1 MNTDKTSLEN
11 ETTPSCLGAVMC
23 SSCSS
28 IIKPEDK
35 KHCFWDEDIEQ
46 GTPLLCFD
54 CYMENETIIRDFG
67 F

>member
-1 MNTDKTSLEN
+1 MNTDKTSIEN
-11 ETTPSCLGAVMC
+11 KNKPSCLGAVMC

-35 KHCFWDEDIEQ
+35 KQTFWDEDLEN
-46 GTPLLCFD
+46 GTPLLCFE
-54 CYMENETIIRDFG
+54 CYIENETIIRDFG

>member
-1 MNTDKTSLEN
+1 MNTDKTQSEAQN
-11 ETTPSCLGAVMC
+11 QPSCLGAVMC

-35 KHCFWDEDIEQ
+35 KHCFCDEDVEK

-54 CYMENETIIRDFG
+54 CYIENETIIRDFG